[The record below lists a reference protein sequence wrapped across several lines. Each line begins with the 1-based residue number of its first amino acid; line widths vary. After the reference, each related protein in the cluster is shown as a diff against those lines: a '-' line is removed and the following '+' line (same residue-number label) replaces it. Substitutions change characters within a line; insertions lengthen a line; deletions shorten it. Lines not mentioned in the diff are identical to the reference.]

1 MKVLLTKYLKRM
13 DARSQRERMLILLAG
28 IAIILGAFYV
38 AGIAPALAHT
48 KTLNAKIADEKKQ
61 IIVADVQKAELEKS
75 LKQPPDVALRDRI
88 TVKRRQ
94 IADVESHLAGLQRTL
109 VPPERMASVLEQLI
123 GQDRRV
129 RIVGLVN
136 LPPTPLVQKGNQAA
150 PAVGNASA
158 TPGIASAPPAQQ
170 AARHV
175 FKHGVQVRVE
185 GSYLDVLAY
194 VAQIEKQPWQVY
206 WGRTEMSADYPQVQ
220 VELTLY
226 TLSLDKAWLV
236 V

>member
-1 MKVLLTKYLKRM
+1 
-13 DARSQRERMLILLAG
+13 
-28 IAIILGAFYV
+28 
-38 AGIAPALAHT
+38 
-48 KTLNAKIADEKKQ
+48 
-61 IIVADVQKAELEKS
+61 
-75 LKQPPDVALRDRI
+75 VALRERI
-88 TVKRRQ
+88 AAKRLE
-94 IADVESHLAGLQRTL
+94 IADVESQLVGLQRTL
-109 VPPERMASVLEQLI
+109 VPPERMASVLQQLI
-123 GQDRRV
+123 GEDRRV

-136 LPPTPLVQKGNQAA
+136 LPPTPLVQKGNELA
-150 PAVGNASA
+150 PAVGAANA
-158 TPGIASAPPAQQ
+158 TPSVAPAAPAPQS
-170 AARHV
+170 ARHV